1 MVIIRRAREEDA
13 EEIRKLSISLTVPRT
28 SKVKTGFIEY
38 KTPSEKDFKTRIKE
52 SKLFYV
58 AEDSNNIIGF
68 LSAYTDIILRKLDL
82 SEDKIIQ
89 HILKNR
95 HRFVYYDQ
103 LAIEKVYQ
111 GKGIGKLLLKTHM
124 NEVADNKYKVIYG
137 GCFT

>member
-1 MVIIRRAREEDA
+1 MDNSRPLDELNEARNKRVIVE
-13 EEIRKLSISLTVPRT
+13 L
-28 SKVKTGFIEY
+28 
-38 KTPSEKDFKTRIKE
+38 KTRVKE
-52 SKLFYV
+52 SKFFYV
-58 AEDSNNIIGF
+58 AEDSKNIIGF

-103 LAIEKVYQ
+103 LALRKVYQ

-124 NEVADNKYKVIYG
+124 NEVADNKYKVI
-137 GCFT
+137 